1 MNTIDRNNNRNNNR
15 NNKET
20 FKSGQLKEII
30 FATIGISVLIGG
42 TVLITPNFP
51 IVLSS
56 LLKLIE
62 EFKGLKIE
70 NKKKIRHKVKRAL
83 KRLEKRKLI
92 SLEKKGEEVEVKVLE
107 DGREEVL
114 KYSIKQLLKLKKENK
129 NWNKKWFIVIF
140 DVPESERNKRDYLRN
155 FLTTIGF
162 QPYQQSVYIYPF
174 ECKKEINLIKKM
186 VEGGKYISYFVAD
199 EIEEER
205 LFKKLFKI

>member
-1 MNTIDRNNNRNNNR
+1 MNTIDRNNNR

-83 KRLEKRKLI
+83 KRLEKRK
-92 SLEKKGEEVEVKVLE
+92 
-107 DGREEVL
+107 
-114 KYSIKQLLKLKKENK
+114 YFFQLQYTTILKL
-129 NWNKKWFIVIF
+129 
-140 DVPESERNKRDYLRN
+140 L
-155 FLTTIGF
+155 
-162 QPYQQSVYIYPF
+162 
-174 ECKKEINLIKKM
+174 
-186 VEGGKYISYFVAD
+186 GGRKVG
-199 EIEEER
+199 
-205 LFKKLFKI
+205 